1 MQMAKRP
8 GRDAQKNGRHGKIAV
23 VYMTSSCVQ
32 CRLLLEFLA
41 AKGIRH
47 TTKDIIDDE
56 GAMLELAE
64 LTGGRV
70 QVPVVVVG
78 DAVMIRPDWKRL
90 GQAFRRRT

>member
-1 MQMAKRP
+1 MQMAKSP
-8 GRDAQKNGRHGKIAV
+8 KRDDRKNGRHGKTPV
-23 VYMTSSCVQ
+23 VYMTASCVQ
-32 CRLLLEFLA
+32 CRLLLEYLA

-47 TTKDIIDDE
+47 TTRDIIDDE

-70 QVPVVVVG
+70 RVPVVVVG
-78 DAVMIRPDWKRL
+78 EAVMVCPDWKRL